1 LATTRGGSVAV
12 RLAISMGG
20 VEVKYKIHLR
30 KKDIELQL
38 HSTGQ
43 RRTKLAA
50 RLLRPAR
57 ASTDS
62 LAVGR
67 KELRIALVKAVAKAV

>member
-1 LATTRGGSVAV
+1 
-12 RLAISMGG
+12 MGG
-20 VEVKYKIHLR
+20 VEVKYKVHLR

-43 RRTKLAA
+43 RRTELTA

-67 KELRIALVKAVAKAV
+67 KEIALVKAVARAV